1 MISWHSFSLPTPV
14 RDDILVYRENPAFK
28 NEKGVVN

>member
-1 MISWHSFSLPTPV
+1 MIYGHSFSLPSV
-14 RDDILVYRENPAFK
+14 MDDISVYRENPSFK